1 MLMETTWTSECD
13 LPAETSRG
21 SPVIVLIVAVL
32 YTWVVVIRATC
43 DAVVFTLY
51 NRAGV
56 IKSLRAATIPVREH
70 ARVEGAVRA
79 KGSARKVNSP
89 RRILARYIEGSIDL
103 RGTLQ
108 RRRSVCHPIPAD
120 AHAVKGADQSW
131 CVGQV
136 HIKVGVATLRVV
148 AGNIAAGVVDMH
160 ISRTI
165 IERPLRSH

>member
-1 MLMETTWTSECD
+1 
-13 LPAETSRG
+13 
-21 SPVIVLIVAVL
+21 VIVLIVAVL

-89 RRILARYIEGSIDL
+89 RRILARYIERGARL

-108 RRRSVCHPIPAD
+108 RSGSVPAPGKGNSSDQHSEQYRNSMRKPISGQEND
-120 AHAVKGADQSW
+120 AHV
-131 CVGQV
+131 
-136 HIKVGVATLRVV
+136 
-148 AGNIAAGVVDMH
+148 M
-160 ISRTI
+160 
-165 IERPLRSH
+165 